1 MALRGSSSSSGWP
14 RQPAAVRPSSP
25 PGSLPQEGA
34 MTDEKQITLEA
45 ETGTVVHPLREYVTI
60 VLTASLIVGAI
71 WLSILLAF
79 IVFFAPREAHG
90 VERLKQKIS
99 VREQWLATCSHSP
112 RREEC
117 YLYATGLTHALYIWR
132 ELAPLTARV
141 CLPETWDNEQ
151 AVVATNALLRQYP
164 DVGVPYAMMVAYAS
178 AYPCPQG
185 QPPKTEL
192 AP

>member
-1 MALRGSSSSSGWP
+1 MAATKYHVGDRVEDAETG
-14 RQPAAVRPSSP
+14 
-25 PGSLPQEGA
+25 
-34 MTDEKQITLEA
+34 

-71 WLSILLAF
+71 CLAILLAF
-79 IVFFAPREAHG
+79 VFFAPPEAHG

-99 VREQWLATCSHSP
+99 AREQWLATCSHSP
-112 RREEC
+112 RREDC
-117 YLYATGLTHALYIWR
+117 YLYATGFTHALYIWR
-132 ELAPLTARV
+132 ELAPLTARI

-185 QPPKTEL
+185 QTEQP
-192 AP
+192 AARWKSR

>member
-1 MALRGSSSSSGWP
+1 MGI
-14 RQPAAVRPSSP
+14 AA
-25 PGSLPQEGA
+25 
-34 MTDEKQITLEA
+34 M
-45 ETGTVVHPLREYVTI
+45 
-60 VLTASLIVGAI
+60 LTAGLVVGAI
-71 WLSILLAF
+71 CLAILLAF
-79 IVFFAPREAHG
+79 IVLFAPPEAHG

-117 YLYATGLTHALYIWR
+117 YLYATGFTHALYIWR

-178 AYPCPQG
+178 AYPCRAATGLQLQVLVAIRFAADLP
-185 QPPKTEL
+185 
-192 AP
+192 

>member
-1 MALRGSSSSSGWP
+1 MNVSARRGRSRDAQSD
-14 RQPAAVRPSSP
+14 AAGGRSFERCVMRI
-25 PGSLPQEGA
+25 A
-34 MTDEKQITLEA
+34 A
-45 ETGTVVHPLREYVTI
+45 
-60 VLTASLIVGAI
+60 VLTASLVVGAI
-71 WLSILLAF
+71 CLAILLAF
-79 IVFFAPREAHG
+79 IVLFAPPEAHG

-117 YLYATGLTHALYIWR
+117 YLYASGFTHALYIWR
-132 ELAPLTARV
+132 ELAPLTARA

-178 AYPCPQG
+178 AYPCRAATMQSG
-185 QPPKTEL
+185 S
-192 AP
+192 AW

>member
-1 MALRGSSSSSGWP
+1 MAVAKYHVGDRVEDAETG
-14 RQPAAVRPSSP
+14 
-25 PGSLPQEGA
+25 
-34 MTDEKQITLEA
+34 
-45 ETGTVVHPLREYVTI
+45 ETGTVVHPSREYVAI
-60 VLTASLIVGAI
+60 GLTASLIVAAI
-71 WLSILLAF
+71 GLAILLAF
-79 IVFFAPREAHG
+79 VVFFAAPEAHG

-99 VREQWLATCSHSP
+99 VRERWLATCSHSP

-117 YLYATGLTHALYIWR
+117 YLYATGFTHALYIWH

-164 DVGVPYAMMVAYAS
+164 AAGVPYAMMAAYAS

-185 QPPKTEL
+185 QAEFK
-192 AP
+192 